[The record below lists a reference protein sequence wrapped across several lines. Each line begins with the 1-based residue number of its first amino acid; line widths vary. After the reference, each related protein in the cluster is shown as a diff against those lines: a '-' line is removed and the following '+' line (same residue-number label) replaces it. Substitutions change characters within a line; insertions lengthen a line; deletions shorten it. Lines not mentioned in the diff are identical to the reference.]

1 MKHIKATSAPGFRNA
16 RMYPAAVLYAALV
29 VVVTTYIL
37 YKLDVIAAE
46 VTQGGVAGG
55 RGGLLLAVLVASAG
69 VFSLTYLL
77 RLAVS
82 PLMRYMGLACTL
94 LLPIGWSVGGWWVQS
109 QEGGTLG
116 LAAIAVATA
125 SVVLAVLSVMAVG
138 IPQSSLKKR
147 P

>member
-29 VVVTTYIL
+29 VVVTTYVL

-55 RGGLLLAVLVASAG
+55 RGGLLLAVSVASAG

-82 PLMRYMGLACTL
+82 PLMRYMGLACAL
-94 LLPIGWSVGGWWVQS
+94 LLPIGWSVGVWWVQS
-109 QEGGTLG
+109 QVGGTLG
-116 LAAIAVATA
+116 LAAIAAACA
-125 SVVLAVLSVMAVG
+125 SVVLTVLSVMAVG